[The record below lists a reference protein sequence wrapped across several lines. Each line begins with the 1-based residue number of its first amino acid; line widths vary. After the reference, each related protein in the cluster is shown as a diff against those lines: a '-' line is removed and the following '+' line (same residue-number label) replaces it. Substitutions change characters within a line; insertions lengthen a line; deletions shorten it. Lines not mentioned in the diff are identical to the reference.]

1 MPEDKA
7 LDHLATL
14 RQLSPEGGPIAWD
27 APSATINNPRWW
39 DGGKPTQSR
48 QSLLDKLQ
56 REAVSDVPDLRAES
70 RAIVLAG
77 PPGAGKSSIRERV
90 LGPRSDHFLV
100 VDADDFK
107 ERLLREAVADGSY
120 ESWIKPAAVRELEA
134 DGERFHPMELSSL
147 VHAESAAMADSLR
160 QNAIAERKNVIIDT
174 VLSSDTKAR
183 QIMGELERAGYD
195 VQVVDVEVPR
205 EVSEERIRTRWRE
218 GDERAEKG
226 DGLGGRWVPSEFGAW
241 VYGEPGGGSRP
252 EANARMVA
260 EESPA
265 VSRYRVYRKT
275 AEQELAD
282 PRAPATLETDMSRA
296 TRGGPLVPTRSG
308 PVAEVPQ
315 ARALPGITRTGRTT
329 PARTTPGRVGPAR
342 ADRGR

>member
-1 MPEDKA
+1 MD
-7 LDHLATL
+7 
-14 RQLSPEGGPIAWD
+14 S
-27 APSATINNPRWW
+27 APDVGA
-39 DGGKPTQSR
+39 GK
-48 QSLLDKLQ
+48 
-56 REAVSDVPDLRAES
+56 
-70 RAIVLAG
+70 RAILLAG
-77 PPGAGKSSIRERV
+77 PPGAGKSTARASV
-90 LGPRSDHFLV
+90 LGAASHEFV
-100 VDADDFK
+100 TIDADEFK
-107 ERLLREAVADGSY
+107 SRLLSESVADGSY
-120 ESWIKPAAVRELEA
+120 ESWIKPAAVRERESA
-134 DGERFHPMELSSL
+134 GERFHPMELSSL
-147 VHAESAAMADSLR
+147 VHTESADLADRLR
-160 QNAIAERKNVIIDT
+160 RRAVSQGRDVVIDT

-195 VQVVDVEVPR
+195 VQVIDVEVPR

-218 GDERAEKG
+218 GNERAEKG

-296 TRGGPLVPTRSG
+296 SRGGPLVPTRLG
-308 PVAEVPQ
+308 PAAEGPAAEVPR
-315 ARALPGITRTGRTT
+315 ARALPGITRAGRTT

>member
-1 MPEDKA
+1 MPDDEH

-14 RQLSPEGGPIAWD
+14 RQLSAEGGPVAGD
-27 APSATINNPRWW
+27 APTATINNSRWW

-48 QSLLDKLQ
+48 QALLDKLE
-56 REAVSDVPDLRAES
+56 REAVSEVPDLRAES

-100 VDADDFK
+100 VDADEFK
-107 ERLLREAVADGSY
+107 GRLLREAVADGSY
-120 ESWIKPAAVRELEA
+120 ESWIKPAAVREREA
-134 DGERFHPMELSSL
+134 AGERFHPMELSSL
-147 VHAESAAMADSLR
+147 VHAESAAIADSLR
-160 QNAIAERKNVIIDT
+160 QNAIAARKNVVIDT

-205 EVSEERIRTRWRE
+205 EVSEERIRQRWQE
-218 GDERAEKG
+218 GNERADKG
-226 DGLGGRWVPSEFGAW
+226 GGLGGRWVPSEFGAW
-241 VYGEPGGGSRP
+241 VYGQPDGSSRP

-260 EESPA
+260 VESPA
-265 VSRYRVYRKT
+265 VSRYRVYRTT
-275 AEQELAD
+275 AEQAEVKAS
-282 PRAPATLETDMSRA
+282 PRLETDMSRA

-308 PVAEVPQ
+308 PAAEVPQ
-315 ARALPGITRTGRTT
+315 ARPLPGIMRT
-329 PARTTPGRVGPAR
+329 VGPAR
-342 ADRGR
+342 SAGSGRGGRGR